1 MLFSHLDMD
10 EGDITVAPLERSSDL
25 NQQNEHSSAEVV
37 LSTSATD
44 VFEANEQPEV
54 VIIDQPAVVEQRSDD
69 AVAGREQDYQ
79 DQFRD
84 PYVYCIIQA

>member
-1 MLFSHLDMD
+1 MD

-25 NQQNEHSSAEVV
+25 NQQNEHRSAEVV
-37 LSTSATD
+37 PSTSATD

-84 PYVYCIIQA
+84 LYVYCIIQA

>member
-37 LSTSATD
+37 PSTSATD